1 MPTNW
6 YLFVVSYAVQVSYNV
21 MINIYAA
28 AGLFTE
34 AEELFYSMRK
44 KGCLPDSFTYLSL
57 IRAYAQGLNYGE
69 GEKVITLMQKE
80 GLPLSCAH
88 FNVLLYS
95 FAKEGLIT
103 EVERVHK
110 EITAAGL
117 TPDLECNRTMLRCY
131 MDHGRVEEGISFFE
145 KICETVEP
153 DRFIMSVAIHMYK
166 SVGMELKAEALLK
179 SMNNLRFQFIEN
191 LVVGQRVKT
200 P

>member
-1 MPTNW
+1 MSTSQW
-6 YLFVVSYAVQVSYNV
+6 LFVVSYVLQVSYNV

-44 KGCLPDSFTYLSL
+44 KGCLPDSFTYLAL
-57 IRAYAQGLNYGE
+57 IRAYTRGLNYEG

-88 FNVLLYS
+88 FNVLLSS
-95 FAKEGLIT
+95 FAKGGLIT
-103 EVERVHK
+103 EAERVHK
-110 EITAAGL
+110 EIIAAGL
-117 TPDLECNRTMLRCY
+117 TPDLECNRSMLRCY
-131 MDHGRVEEGISFFE
+131 MDHGCVEEGISFFE
-145 KICETVEP
+145 RICESVEP
-153 DRFIMSVAIHMYK
+153 DRFIMSAAIHLYK
-166 SVGMELKAEALLK
+166 SAGMELRAEALLK
-179 SMNNLRFQFIEN
+179 SMNSLGIQFLKN